1 MQKRTLAVIFGAFS
15 ILTPSIALGA
25 AKTFIE
31 LVSNFIDVINIT
43 IPIIIS
49 AAVVLY
55 MKNTATGLYNMKS
68 GKVDPDWQKTM
79 LWGIIIITL
88 MVSLWGI
95 LSILTSTFFG
105 SGF

>member
-1 MQKRTLAVIFGAFS
+1 MQKRILTGIFGAFT
-15 ILTPSIALGA
+15 ILVPSIAFGA

-31 LVSNFIDVINIT
+31 LVANFIDVINII

-55 MKNTATGLYNMKS
+55 MKNTATGLYNLKG

-79 LWGIIIITL
+79 LWGIIVITL

-95 LSILTSTFFG
+95 LSILTNTFFG
-105 SGF
+105 